1 MGLLDKIKPHVAPVR
16 PTDVAVSP
24 DGGVQVRWDDGKESR
39 FPARWLRAR
48 CPCAGCVDEWSGQR
62 TVGEAQVKADVRPQN
77 LEPVGRYAVRI
88 DWSDGH
94 NSGIWSWEYLLE
106 MREEQSAGTP
116 AGTHPGTSAQ

>member
-1 MGLLDKIKPHVAPVR
+1 MGLLDKLKPHVPTVR

-24 DGGVQVRWDDGKESR
+24 DGGVQVRWDDGQESR

-62 TVGEAQVKADVRPQN
+62 TVGEAQVKADVRAEN
-77 LEPVGRYAVRI
+77 LEPIGRYAVRI

-94 NSGIWSWEYLLE
+94 NSGIWSWGYLLE
-106 MREEQSAGTP
+106 MRAEQSAGAP
-116 AGTHPGTSAQ
+116 SN

>member
-1 MGLLDKIKPHVAPVR
+1 MGLLDKIKPHVPKVT
-16 PTDVAVSP
+16 PSDVAISP
-24 DGGVQVRWDDGKESR
+24 DGGLVVRWDDGTENQ
-39 FPARWLRAR
+39 FGARWLRAR

-62 TVGEAQVKADVRPQN
+62 TVGEAQVNPDVRANN

-106 MREEQSAGTP
+106 MRREQSAGTP
-116 AGTHPGTSAQ
+116 EN